1 MKKHTNDFE
10 HDAIP
15 QLVLRLAIP
24 TMLAQLVSVLYSI
37 VDRMYIGIGVGDLA
51 LAGVGVCSPI
61 VTLLY
66 SFASLVGLG
75 GSPIMAMRMG
85 EGNQKEAR
93 RILNNAFLMLL
104 GLSLVLTVLFWF
116 SKAQLLMW
124 FGASTS
130 TFDYANTYVSI
141 YTAGTVFA
149 LISAG
154 MNSFLIA
161 QGFSGLGMAT
171 VVLGAVLNIILDP
184 VLIFGLGPFPKL
196 GIDGAALAT
205 GIGQTV
211 TLVIYLV
218 IYLLRPIRVKIHVR
232 DLRPNLPMIGRLY
245 AIGIPAVLNMALPS
259 ILISTLNAILA
270 PYSPIYILILGVY
283 YKLQTFLYLP
293 ANGIVQGM
301 RPIIGFNYGAGE
313 QSRVRK
319 IYRLVL
325 IMTGSIMLVGMIVC
339 MAIPGT
345 LISLFTDNPETI
357 AAGKTALRIISLGF
371 VVSSISVT
379 SSGALE
385 GIGKGVQSL
394 TISLCRYL
402 VIIVPAAFILSRLI
416 GPTGVWHAFWIAEA
430 GAAVISIIVYRKTA
444 SAN

>member
-1 MKKHTNDFE
+1 MNNQFMKEKPVFPLLLSMALPMVLSMMVNALYNIIDSFFVAQISE
-10 HDAIP
+10 DAITALSLIFP
-15 QLVLRLAIP
+15 IQNLINAVAIGFGVGLNAVISINLGAQEEKKANQAATQGLLLSAVHGIVFTAGCILIIP
-24 TMLAQLVSVLYSI
+24 T
-37 VDRMYIGIGVGDLA
+37 
-51 LAGVGVCSPI
+51 
-61 VTLLY
+61 
-66 SFASLVGLG
+66 F
-75 GSPIMAMRMG
+75 
-85 EGNQKEAR
+85 
-93 RILNNAFLMLL
+93 
-104 GLSLVLTVLFWF
+104 
-116 SKAQLLMW
+116 
-124 FGASTS
+124 
-130 TFDYANTYVSI
+130 
-141 YTAGTVFA
+141 
-149 LISAG
+149 
-154 MNSFLIA
+154 
-161 QGFSGLGMAT
+161 
-171 VVLGAVLNIILDP
+171 LGAFTSDASVIDLGIRYCRIAFSFTTIIMFGLAFEKIFQAVGSMKVTMFSMLCGCITNIILDP

-301 RPIIGFNYGAGE
+301 RSIIGFNYGAGE